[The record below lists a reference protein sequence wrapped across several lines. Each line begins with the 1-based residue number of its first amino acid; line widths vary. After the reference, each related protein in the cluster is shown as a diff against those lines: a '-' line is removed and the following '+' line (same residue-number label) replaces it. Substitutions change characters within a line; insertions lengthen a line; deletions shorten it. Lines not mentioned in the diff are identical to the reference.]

1 MKTLLRFVFELKGD
15 FSPDVI
21 SSRVSL
27 QPTEVWRKGDV
38 GKFKVAKQ
46 YDYWSLDSGYV
57 NTLEIYEV
65 SESIYANL
73 KQKKAEFTK
82 LISET
87 NLTAVF
93 SIVAKIDGDNTPS
106 ISFPEEVV
114 KLASELG
121 ASIDLDLYVNKSDEG

>member
-1 MKTLLRFVFELKGD
+1 MKTLLRLIFELKGE
-15 FSPDVI
+15 FSPDMI
-21 SSRVSL
+21 SSTVSL
-27 QPTEVWRKGDV
+27 LPSETWRKGDV

-57 NTLEIYEV
+57 NTLDISEV
-65 SESIYANL
+65 SESIYSKL

-93 SIVAKIDGDNTPS
+93 SLIAKIDGDNTPS
-106 ISFPEEVV
+106 ITFPEEVV
-114 KLASELG
+114 KLASEFG
-121 ASIDLDLYVNKSDEG
+121 ASIDIDLYVNTGGEE